1 MRKAGRANICHPE
14 VCLLLSLTAC
24 LAALES
30 QLISKVWPSPGQGT
44 QPPWRGGNTW
54 HCSGAIPAASYS
66 QQHCSLWGHGK
77 QIAQQLLQKLRCSEW
92 GEKTKTHTY
101 GSTCGIAQISEQ
113 HKYHIY
119 LACQSKVW
127 ASIYWWGGATK
138 PASDSICSLPSNC
151 FVVLCHREQP
161 LRNLRIVVNPG
172 KWRKGRPHDSF
183 HSKEIFSFPLCYC
196 SSCFQSLNTNLRA
209 LHERYS
215 SLGIITTAATDGSF

>member
-1 MRKAGRANICHPE
+1 MPSRSLSAVKSYSLSGSTGKSTDFKGLTLPRAGHSAPLERRKYLA
-14 VCLLLSLTAC
+14 LLWSNSCCFLFT
-24 LAALES
+24 AALFA
-30 QLISKVWPSPGQGT
+30 LGT
-44 QPPWRGGNTW
+44 REAN
-54 HCSGAIPAASYS
+54 CPAAT
-66 QQHCSLWGHGK
+66 
-77 QIAQQLLQKLRCSEW
+77 AEVVLRCSEW

-196 SSCFQSLNTNLRA
+196 SSCFQSLNTNIRA